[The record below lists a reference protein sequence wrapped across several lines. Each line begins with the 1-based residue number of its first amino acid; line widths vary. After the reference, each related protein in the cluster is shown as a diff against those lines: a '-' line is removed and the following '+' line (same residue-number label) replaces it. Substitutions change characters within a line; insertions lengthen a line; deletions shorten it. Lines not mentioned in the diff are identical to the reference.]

1 MPHHLHQLILNKFV
15 EQITLPLDT
24 TRPKCFIAYAW
35 GDTEHEAFVQQRL
48 AKDLQKAPVTV
59 LLDVKDNSQLSSSI
73 SGFYQ
78 QIPEC
83 DFTLIVA
90 TPTYKLKAAPRST
103 RVVRQEYE
111 LMLGVYQ
118 DTPHKIIRWLRAGT
132 AAESFPSG
140 LGSSDRV
147 YGDVTTDD
155 KYYRAFPD
163 LIEKLFNPI
172 LTPSSAFQ
180 TTFTRLRAQ
189 YLHEL
194 DTIEAGDSPEL
205 EALKARLEQHEV
217 DEREK
222 KKRKTIA
229 GIANLAEGFL
239 KAGDSDDDDEAA
251 PAPTPDNTEAAVNEV
266 IQVLVNSDHESFYNN
281 LLPHKQTLL
290 SQSHA
295 SRIKIIQLLQQSHRN
310 FAEPKDNLRSL
321 YCLDL
326 AYELQTTLNEENAE
340 LTNTINTCLQKLEK
354 SSLLFYTTH
363 FRCLNI
369 ARYLLDNK
377 QQWNI
382 DIDSIDNIHHKTAL
396 IIATEQNNLELCQL
410 LLVYS
415 AKIKKGYLTPG
426 YTALHIACE
435 KGYEAIVDLFLA
447 HTEKDSIINL
457 PQSDRVGKNTSLH
470 LASANAHHAIV
481 VKLIEAGAD
490 PLAKNIQGYTP
501 LQEVI
506 LSSAIAENKKLDQ
519 IACLLW
525 EHSKTHFLT
534 QPRDNDTL
542 SWILRCAAERG
553 LEAFVDELLVL
564 DIFIPTHPRQ
574 RNILESTLN
583 GVTRVD
589 LIGNS
594 LQISQEQ
601 TTQYQEARIRILLK
615 FIDRMTIEEL
625 EKPFESF
632 RGSLLH
638 ATVAKSGDASIIDR
652 LLAKGVRPNL
662 PTPDGS
668 TALYMAADAF
678 QENPE
683 VVMQLYQ
690 AYPAALYETN
700 GFDENIPLHA
710 ACSMGNIQVVR
721 FLLAQVPREQ
731 RVAFVNTPSR
741 SGSTALHKVVAN
753 NTYGINRK
761 PAAYKEIVRLLIT
774 EGADLRLRDRE
785 NNTAAMLA
793 DRHGLEDLLDL
804 ITTARALPPAPTPAA
819 LTVLQP

>member
-15 EQITLPLDT
+15 EHITLPLGSIL
-24 TRPKCFIAYAW
+24 PKCFIAYAW
-35 GDTEHEAFVQQRL
+35 GDTEHEAFVRQRL

-59 LLDVKDNSQLSSSI
+59 LLDVKDNSQPSSSI
-73 SGFYQ
+73 SGFYH
-78 QIPEC
+78 QILEC

-90 TPTYKLKAAPRST
+90 TPAYKLKAAPEST
-103 RVVRQEYE
+103 TVVRQEYE
-111 LMLGVYQ
+111 LMLVVYQ
-118 DTPHKIIRWLRAGT
+118 NTPLKIIRWLRAGT

-172 LTPSSAFQ
+172 LTHSSAFQ

-229 GIANLAEGFL
+229 GLVILGEGHL
-239 KAGDSDDDDEAA
+239 NARDSDDDDEAA
-251 PAPTPDNTEAAVNEV
+251 PAPAPDNTEATVNGV
-266 IQVLVNSDHESFYNN
+266 IQVLVNSDSSHESFYNN

-310 FAEPKDNLRSL
+310 FEESKDILRSL

-326 AYELQTTLNEENAE
+326 AYELQTTLNEENPE

-354 SSLLFYTTH
+354 SFLLLYTTH

-377 QQWNI
+377 QQWDI
-382 DIDSIDNIHHKTAL
+382 DIDYIDNIHHKTAL
-396 IIATEQNNLELCQL
+396 IIATEQNIFEFCQL

-435 KGYEAIVDLFLA
+435 KGYETIVDLFLA
-447 HTEKDSIINL
+447 HTEKDSIISL
-457 PQSDRVGKNTSLH
+457 PQSDGVGKKTPLH

-506 LSSAIAENKKLDQ
+506 LSSAIAENQKLDQ

-553 LEAFVDELLVL
+553 LEAFVDELLAL

-574 RNILESTLN
+574 RNILESTFN
-583 GVTRVD
+583 GVPRVD
-589 LIGNS
+589 LIDNS
-594 LQISQEQ
+594 LQISQEK

-638 ATVAKSGDASIIDR
+638 AAVAKSGDASIIDR

-662 PTPDGS
+662 QNPDGS
-668 TALYMAADAF
+668 TALYMAAGAL

-700 GFDENIPLHA
+700 GFDKNIPLHA

-731 RVAFVNTPSR
+731 HVAFVNTPSR

-753 NTYGINRK
+753 NPYGINRK
-761 PAAYKEIVRLLIT
+761 LADYKEIVRLLIA
-774 EGADLRLRDRE
+774 EGADLRLSDRE

-793 DRHGLEDLLDL
+793 KYQGHEDLLEL
-804 ITTARALPPAPTPAA
+804 LTAPQPVPPPAAASNPA
-819 LTVLQP
+819 PS